1 MWLTIC
7 FSDLTIRHYT
17 FCLMKKLCYLFWGGC
32 LCLSACASLDRNL
45 LDDANREMLHPA
57 SLSMDYDVYFLRI
70 DLIRNTTTVS
80 SSNPT
85 GANTSQTQEEPYHYL
100 GFDLGNGLFYDANQ
114 NLCLDIMRLS
124 EFAGRKNFA
133 FAKQYPRFGRGTVR
147 YYRQDNLFV
156 RQESGLLQSKFEATF
171 GDATVTVD
179 EGFLSPKRDI
189 EISPDLLYYK
199 EGLFATRI
207 KRQSYQYQ
215 LSQGLGKQE
224 YYASGN
230 NIYLDRDLIV
240 QNLGNRIEVAN
251 ARAWRYRPFTFIKT
265 EEGYFFFDNR
275 SRGIRIV
282 VDDYGVSVFE
292 NNRLLYTYVLAQ
304 SA

>member
-1 MWLTIC
+1 
-7 FSDLTIRHYT
+7 
-17 FCLMKKLCYLFWGGC
+17 MKKLFYWSWCWL
-32 LCLSACASLDRNL
+32 LLSACASLDRNL

-70 DLIRNTTTVS
+70 DLIRNTTTTADPSAV
-80 SSNPT
+80 
-85 GANTSQTQEEPYHYL
+85 GATRTENVPYHYL
-100 GFDLGNGLFYDANQ
+100 GFDLGNGLFYDANR
-114 NLCLDIMRLS
+114 NLCLDIMRLP
-124 EFAGRKNFA
+124 EFAGQKNFA
-133 FAKQYPRFGRGTVR
+133 FTKQYPRFGGGTVR

-171 GDATVTVD
+171 GGATVTVD

-275 SRGIRIV
+275 ARGIRIV
-282 VDDYGVSVFE
+282 IDDYGISVFE
-292 NNRLLYTYVLAQ
+292 NRRLLYTYVPEQ
-304 SA
+304 NI